1 MKDFISASGGS
12 ASNYYSLSTSTHHR
26 NYHNQGVAMSKLI
39 NNPTAI
45 DLNLMDD
52 ISYAD
57 DWFGFVKRIY
67 LYIITSRNSINLNK
81 FEKSLK
87 ECQIFHLKDIS
98 SP

>member
-1 MKDFISASGGS
+1 MEKDSPHCDDDKQSESLSILFSFAVKDFISASGGS

-26 NYHNQGVAMSKLI
+26 NHHHQGVAMSKLI

-57 DWFGFVKRIY
+57 D
-67 LYIITSRNSINLNK
+67 
-81 FEKSLK
+81 
-87 ECQIFHLKDIS
+87 
-98 SP
+98 